1 MGQELDGLGST
12 KTWNS
17 SINDSNLLMAH
28 ILSNKMAQEGYRVP
42 VTQLSI
48 CNQNYAAGFKSA
60 WATEF
65 GLSTNA
71 SRRSPAS
78 IAIAA
83 NDSRY

>member
-71 SRRSPAS
+71 S
-78 IAIAA
+78 
-83 NDSRY
+83 